1 MHDLTVYH
9 LSSGK
14 TIVNDG
20 TPTPIGTVVHTV
32 PCNDD
37 VYRSYTSET
46 EDDNRRV
53 SESSIDM
60 LTTVAIQR
68 LAEERESSI
77 ASAST
82 ATTTADELID
92 VESSDAKWPTVVTK
106 SKADTSEP
114 CTPLINHVS
123 KPKASVTTT
132 QQRKCQQC
140 GKTSTP
146 EWRRGPVGPRT
157 LCNACGLFY
166 CKLVKKVGERIA
178 REKLLTRSRVG

>member
-9 LSSGK
+9 LNSGK
-14 TIVNDG
+14 TFVNDG
-20 TPTPIGTVVHTV
+20 TRTPIGTVVHTV
-32 PCNDD
+32 PCNND

-77 ASAST
+77 AST
-82 ATTTADELID
+82 ATTTADELVD
-92 VESSDAKWPTVVTK
+92 VEPSNTKWPTVVTK